1 VHRALVASAIVA
13 VLSGATV
20 AQSVEGW
27 RTPDGELYFGA
38 APPLGSTRIEGG
50 RPRRTTPPS
59 APQPTAT
66 PRSTATSRPTQLPT
80 PTPTARPPASPRPTR
95 TPAEASSR
103 GKEPPVM
110 LPRQTEPSRA
120 ESSDASSPSEGEPT
134 CGDIVAIRDTRPTI
148 DFEADRVVITG
159 EVLVTTRPVRELLVC
174 LAGSCAPVAAGK
186 VLAEG
191 ETARFRVA
199 ASGTRRRGLSVQCSV
214 IPLP

>member
-1 VHRALVASAIVA
+1 VNRALVALAIGA
-13 VLSGATV
+13 ALSGATV

-27 RTPDGELYFGA
+27 RTPDGELYFGS
-38 APPLGSTRIEGG
+38 APPLGSTRIEGV
-50 RPRRTTPPS
+50 RPKRTPR
-59 APQPTAT
+59 PTAT

-80 PTPTARPPASPRPTR
+80 PTARSPASPRPTR
-95 TPAEASSR
+95 TPAEASSLQTDPAR
-103 GKEPPVM
+103 G
-110 LPRQTEPSRA
+110 A
-120 ESSDASSPSEGEPT
+120 SSDASSPSEGEPT

-148 DFEADRVVITG
+148 DFDADRVVITG

-186 VLAEG
+186 VLVEG

-199 ASGTRRRGLSVQCSV
+199 ASGSRRRGLSVQCSV

>member
-1 VHRALVASAIVA
+1 VKVNRALVASAIVA
-13 VLSGATV
+13 ALSGATV
-20 AQSVEGW
+20 AQSQEGW
-27 RTPDGELYFGA
+27 RTPNGELYFGS
-38 APPLGSTRIEGG
+38 APPLGSTRIEGV

-80 PTPTARPPASPRPTR
+80 PAPPRPTR
-95 TPAEASSR
+95 TPAEASSL
-103 GKEPPVM
+103 GKEPPVT
-110 LPRQTEPSRA
+110 LPRQTDPVREA
-120 ESSDASSPSEGEPT
+120 SSDATSPSEGEPA

-159 EVLVTTRPVRELLVC
+159 EVLVTTRPVRNLLVC

>member
-1 VHRALVASAIVA
+1 MDVSHLVQARFVNRALVALAIVA
-13 VLSGATV
+13 TLSGATV

-38 APPLGSTRIEGG
+38 APPLGSTRIEGV
-50 RPRRTTPPS
+50 RPRRTTPPPRP
-59 APQPTAT
+59 AAT
-66 PRSTATSRPTQLPT
+66 PRSTATSRPTPLPT

-95 TPAEASSR
+95 TPADASSR
-103 GKEPPVM
+103 GEEP
-110 LPRQTEPSRA
+110 A
-120 ESSDASSPSEGEPT
+120 ESSDVSSLSEGEPT

-174 LAGSCAPVAAGK
+174 LAGSCAPVAGGK

>member
-1 VHRALVASAIVA
+1 VNRALVALAIGA

-20 AQSVEGW
+20 AQSLEGW
-27 RTPDGELYFGA
+27 RTPDGELYFGS
-38 APPLGSTRIEGG
+38 APPLGSTRIEGV
-50 RPRRTTPPS
+50 RPRRTPPPS
-59 APQPTAT
+59 APRPTAT
-66 PRSTATSRPTQLPT
+66 PRSTATSRPSPLPT
-80 PTPTARPPASPRPTR
+80 PTPTARPPVPPRPTR
-95 TPAEASSR
+95 TPAEASSL
-103 GKEPPVM
+103 GKEPPIT
-110 LPRQTEPSRA
+110 LPRQTDPVRA
-120 ESSDASSPSEGEPT
+120 ASSDAPSPSEDEPA
-134 CGDIVAIRDTRPTI
+134 CGDIVALRDTRPTI

-159 EVLVTTRPVRELLVC
+159 EVLVTTRPVRDLLVC